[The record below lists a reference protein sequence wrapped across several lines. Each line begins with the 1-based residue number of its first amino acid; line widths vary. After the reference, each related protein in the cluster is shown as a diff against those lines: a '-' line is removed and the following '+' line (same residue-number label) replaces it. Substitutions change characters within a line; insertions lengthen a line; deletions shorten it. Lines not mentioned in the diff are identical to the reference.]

1 MSTLAEIVVFAP
13 MGYLLGSLPFAVWV
27 SRIFGLADP
36 RTFGSGNPGA
46 TNVLR
51 SGSKAAALLT
61 LAGDAVKG
69 WAAMELAGILGG
81 GALSVALAG
90 LAAFIGHLYPI
101 FLRFRGGKGVATA
114 LGVLAGFS
122 GLLALIASAI
132 WLVVVMVSR
141 YSSLAAVVT
150 AALAPVA
157 AWLLLGDAMSVTVI
171 AIMSCLLV
179 WRHRLNLLRLRE
191 GTESRIGSKAKTET

>member
-1 MSTLAEIVVFAP
+1 MSTLAKIVMFAP

-27 SRIFGLADP
+27 SRVFGLADP

-61 LAGDAVKG
+61 LAGDAIKG
-69 WAAMELAGILGG
+69 WAAMELARILGG
-81 GALSVALAG
+81 GALLVALAG

-122 GLLALIASAI
+122 GLLALIAVAI

-150 AALAPVA
+150 AVLAPVA
-157 AWLLLGDAMSVTVI
+157 AWLLLGDATSVMVI
-171 AIMSCLLV
+171 AIMSSLLV
-179 WRHRLNLLRLRE
+179 WRHRQNLMRLRE
-191 GTESRIGSKAKTET
+191 GTESRIGSKAKTES